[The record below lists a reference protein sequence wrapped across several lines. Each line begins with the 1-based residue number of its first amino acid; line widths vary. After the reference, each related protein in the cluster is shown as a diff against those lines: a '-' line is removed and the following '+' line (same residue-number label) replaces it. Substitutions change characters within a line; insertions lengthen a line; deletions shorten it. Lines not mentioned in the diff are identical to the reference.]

1 MIDSSNN
8 CAKYVKIYG
17 PAGEVTL
24 PQEVKTYDLVL
35 EAMGSTCYCYRIE
48 GDGEYAG
55 HRLKEFCTSCSE
67 RDENGAV
74 IINASLPSPQ
84 YLAFMNMSEPAVCLA
99 GSYDHAQATF
109 FEKPVLYDTS
119 LGKCYLYQKVAGKMV
134 SDFMAE
140 KRLMWKEHLCQVLR
154 VMVFVLNDLQK
165 IHEANMV
172 HLDMKRENTFML
184 FVDNEKDFR
193 CRSIDL
199 GSCMK
204 FPSKQGCKQGWKDLA
219 QKKFAS
225 TERVYLGEDIK
236 AAKEFL
242 KNNDDD
248 EKKKNILFWLDLKA
262 CSFMM
267 FELLFDG
274 NSPMLG
280 SSVEIKNALKI
291 FFCKQAETSENP
303 IHYLDIYARLC
314 AIVDRSFRCPY
325 GKKGVPFYPL
335 SEFRLDLYRLLA
347 ILGDDKLTPDEE
359 KKKEAVNRDKLIHD
373 DISVYCTELLK
384 NREKNQEWSFGD
396 VLNDYEDFINNPN
409 TKPEEYSV
417 AGYYKHL
424 LIQYL

>member
-1 MIDSSNN
+1 MKSNN
-8 CAKYVKIYG
+8 CAKCVKIYG
-17 PAGEVTL
+17 PAGEVAH
-24 PQEVKTYDLVL
+24 PQEVKTYGLVL
-35 EAMGSTCYCYRIE
+35 EAKGSTCYCYRIK

-55 HRLKEFCTSCSE
+55 HRLKEFCTRRSK

-74 IINASLPSPQ
+74 IIKENSPQ
-84 YLAFMNMSEPAVCLA
+84 YLAFMNMREPAVLLA

-154 VMVFVLNDLQK
+154 VMVFVLNDLQR

-199 GSCMK
+199 GSCMTL
-204 FPSKQGCKQGWKDLA
+204 PPEQEWKDLA
-219 QKKFAS
+219 QKEFVS

-262 CSFMM
+262 CLFMM

-280 SSVEIKNALKI
+280 SSVEIKNALED
-291 FFCKQAETSENP
+291 FFRDKTASSENP

-314 AIVDRSFRCPY
+314 AIVDRSFRRPY
-325 GKKGVPFYPL
+325 DKKGTAFYPL

-347 ILGDDKLTPDEE
+347 ILGDDKLTPDEKEE
-359 KKKEAVNRDKLIHD
+359 KDAVNRDKLIHD

-384 NREKNQEWSFGD
+384 NCEKNQEWSFGD